1 MTTKAFRH
9 FSEAL
14 RADIEAR
21 FGNGE
26 AFTVFDFYPL
36 TEQHGKPHK
45 SVTHTLRDMATKG
58 LLEIVGKRT
67 NPHGGGATK
76 CYTVVPGAQ
85 LALKT
90 PRDYQIEAAQA
101 AHRTNLAGIKLH
113 EIMNNIT
120 RARLSAKSL
129 NSRAPRIA

>member
-1 MTTKAFRH
+1 MSDVKAFRH

-26 AFTVFDFYPL
+26 AFTTFDFYPL
-36 TEQHGKPHK
+36 AEQHNKPHK
-45 SVTHTLRDMATKG
+45 AVTHTLRDMCTKG
-58 LLEIVGKRT
+58 LLELQREQT
-67 NPHGGGATK
+67 NRHGGGATK

-90 PRDYQIEAAQA
+90 QRDYQIEAAQA
-101 AHRTNLAGIKLH
+101 AHRMNLAGIKLH

-120 RARLSAKSL
+120 RAR
-129 NSRAPRIA
+129 IAA